1 MTFLNCSSIGNSN
14 NAQKTIH
21 IFMHDYEIF
30 IEEINPC
37 GGEKHSQKTLIEA
50 EAASPEAYVKE
61 NGRYPILETTTTDKG
76 DVVIV
81 TGDNQGTFVRYTF
94 TE

>member
-1 MTFLNCSSIGNSN
+1 
-14 NAQKTIH
+14 
-21 IFMHDYEIF
+21 MHDYEIF

-37 GGEKHSQKTLIEA
+37 GGEKYSKKTLIEA
-50 EAASPEAYVKE
+50 ESDSPEAYVKE
-61 NGRYPILETTTTDKG
+61 YGRFPVLESTHNGSG

-81 TGDNQGTFVRYTF
+81 TGDNQGSFVRYTF

>member
-1 MTFLNCSSIGNSN
+1 
-14 NAQKTIH
+14 
-21 IFMHDYEIF
+21 MHAYEIF
-30 IEEINPC
+30 VEEINPC
-37 GGEKHSQKTLIEA
+37 GGEKHSKKTLIEA

-61 NGRYPILETTTTDKG
+61 NGRFPILESILNENG

-81 TGDNQGTFVRYTF
+81 TGDNHGSIVRYTF

>member
-1 MTFLNCSSIGNSN
+1 M
-14 NAQKTIH
+14 KE
-21 IFMHDYEIF
+21 YEVF

-37 GGEKHSQKTLIEA
+37 GGERHSKKEIIEVEA
-50 EAASPEAYVKE
+50 ESPEAYVKE
-61 NGRYPILETTTTDKG
+61 NGRFPILESIRNESG

-81 TGDNQGTFVRYTF
+81 TGDNQGSFVRYTF

>member
-1 MTFLNCSSIGNSN
+1 
-14 NAQKTIH
+14 
-21 IFMHDYEIF
+21 MHEYEIF

-37 GGEKHSQKTLIEA
+37 GGEKYSKKTLIEA
-50 EAASPEAYVKE
+50 EAASPEAYVKK
-61 NGRYPILETTTTDKG
+61 NGRYPVLETTGNENG

-81 TGDNQGTFVRYTF
+81 TGDGQGTFIRYTF

>member
-1 MTFLNCSSIGNSN
+1 MWRR
-14 NAQKTIH
+14 TIR
-21 IFMHDYEIF
+21 
-30 IEEINPC
+30 
-37 GGEKHSQKTLIEA
+37 KKTLIEA

-61 NGRYPILETTTTDKG
+61 NGRFPILESTRNESG

-81 TGDNQGTFVRYTF
+81 TGDNQGSFLYDYTF

>member
-1 MTFLNCSSIGNSN
+1 MTTKSLLKKSTP
-14 NAQKTIH
+14 AV
-21 IFMHDYEIF
+21 E
-30 IEEINPC
+30 
-37 GGEKHSQKTLIEA
+37 EKHSQKTLIEA